1 MLLKAGGWGAQ
12 LTMRTPPPSSQKL
25 PHSAI
30 ANKRSTF
37 RLPLHICALMSS
49 AELPQPTSLST
60 PSRSRSSGNLRK
72 VPSGSALENEY
83 SRSPGVRR
91 QSEGAPLGAED
102 SNDSVLDIGP
112 MGKKTFNL
120 IGIFGIRPFA
130 GHTEARDLCERSE
143 KYQALQRPID
153 RVPDRDKERYVNWS
167 TVTWLLLF
175 GWWCA
180 LPYAACGALTYPFAW
195 KQGKRLIR
203 RALYVAWP
211 FGRFIE
217 RKDPPSLPNAAQSG
231 TSAVL
236 SPSSSRASTP
246 RSSRAGPPSAA
257 DFSLAGVSATDSLL
271 QPTSDETADAA
282 AAAAPHTSISFT
294 RPPACSS
301 IGAAL
306 WYLLVAPPM
315 SLLHLAVAAIC
326 VFTVVLIPM
335 AKMNMA
341 LLTCLWDSPLSVR
354 VGRVEP
360 KKKNRQ
366 VVHCTYSAGSV
377 YWFKYSVGGANI
389 FILNMLVVVLAV
401 AVVPYLLPHD
411 SLRTPTASVV
421 FIVAALSTI
430 IPLGYLIVQ
439 AIASISAQTN
449 FALGAVLNA
458 FFGTII
464 EVILYAGA
472 MNKPDTGSE
481 LVCQGIIGSLLC
493 ALIMIPGLCM
503 IIGGIRH
510 KEQKFNRVS
519 AGVSSMLLFV
529 ALIGV
534 FTPTLFQR
542 VYGGYEL
549 KCDTCYNSSTS
560 TASPSIPSQLPTH
573 SPVAS
578 DHRGTGTGVSVFVG
592 VNCRG
597 CSYLPTA
604 VIEDSNFKDHTW
616 PLTILVAVFLPA
628 IYLIGLI
635 FTLRTHSYQIDHE
648 EETLY
653 NARQLRSQDGDV
665 DVVGQDGSEGA
676 SHDEGGHHKS
686 DWSIKFSV
694 LVLVS
699 CTAVFAV
706 ISENINELLGVAL
719 KNLNISPAFAGMTII
734 AWVPSA
740 AEIVNAI
747 VFAWRNEISLAIEIG
762 MSATVQIALIQ
773 LPALILLQVVLGANG
788 VWPKY
793 LFQPIFSTM
802 DIMSVALSVLIINFL
817 SMDGKTNYF
826 KGFIL
831 M

>member
-1 MLLKAGGWGAQ
+1 
-12 LTMRTPPPSSQKL
+12 
-25 PHSAI
+25 
-30 ANKRSTF
+30 
-37 RLPLHICALMSS
+37 MSS
-49 AELPQPTSLST
+49 TALPEPTALST
-60 PSRSRSSGNLRK
+60 PSRSKSSGNLHK
-72 VPSGSALENEY
+72 SSSGNVLDGDY
-83 SRSPGVRR
+83 SRSPAVRR
-91 QSEGAPLGAED
+91 QSEGGAED
-102 SNDSVLDIGP
+102 CNDSALDIAGSSR
-112 MGKKTFNL
+112 KTVNL

-130 GHTEARDLCERSE
+130 GHTEARDLSERSE
-143 KYQALQRPID
+143 KYRALQRPID

-167 TVTWLLLF
+167 TITWLLLF

-217 RKDPPSLPNAAQSG
+217 RKDPPSLQNTGPNGA
-231 TSAVL
+231 SAVL

-246 RSSRAGPPSAA
+246 RSSRNFVASPASAA
-257 DFSLAGVSATDSLL
+257 EISLSGNLSDSLL
-271 QPTSDETADAA
+271 QPPSDVAVDAA
-282 AAAAPHTSISFT
+282 AAAALQTRASSPITPLCNSFGT
-294 RPPACSS
+294 M
-301 IGAAL
+301 L
-306 WYLLVAPPM
+306 WYILVAPPL
-315 SLLHLAVAAIC
+315 SLLHLTVAGIC
-326 VFTVVLIPM
+326 VFTVVFIPM

-341 LLTCLWDSPLSVR
+341 LLTCLWQGPLNVR

-360 KKKNRQ
+360 KKKGRQ

-389 FILNMLVVVLAV
+389 FILNMLIVVLAV
-401 AVVPYLLPHD
+401 TIVPYLLPHD

-421 FIVAALSTI
+421 FIICALSTI

-481 LVCQGIIGSLLC
+481 LVCQGIIGALLC

-549 KCDTCYNSSTS
+549 KCDTCYNSSS
-560 TASPSIPSQLPTH
+560 ASPPAFALLPAHPPAAAGHLSI
-573 SPVAS
+573 
-578 DHRGTGTGVSVFVG
+578 GTGASVFVG
-592 VNCRG
+592 VNCKG

-604 VIEDSNFKDHTW
+604 VIDDANFKQHTW
-616 PLTILVAVFLPA
+616 PLSILVAVFLPA

-648 EETLY
+648 EEALF
-653 NARQLRSQDGDV
+653 RSRLLPSQDGDV
-665 DVVGQDGSEGA
+665 EAQDMSES

-686 DWSIKFSV
+686 DWSIRFSV
-694 LVLVS
+694 FVLIS
-699 CTAVFAV
+699 CTAVFAI
-706 ISENINELLGVAL
+706 ISENINELLGIAL

-740 AEIVNAI
+740 AEIVNAV

-773 LPALILLQVVLGANG
+773 LPALILLQVVLGAYG
-788 VWPKY
+788 VWSEY

>member
-1 MLLKAGGWGAQ
+1 
-12 LTMRTPPPSSQKL
+12 
-25 PHSAI
+25 
-30 ANKRSTF
+30 
-37 RLPLHICALMSS
+37 MSS
-49 AELPQPTSLST
+49 SDQVERTSQST
-60 PSRSRSSGNLRK
+60 PSRSRSSGNLLR
-72 VPSGSALENEY
+72 SSRGSAHENEN
-83 SRSPGVRR
+83 SRVRR
-91 QSEGAPLGAED
+91 QSEGAPLGAD
-102 SNDSVLDIGP
+102 DIDDSVVDIGMLSP
-112 MGKKTFNL
+112 ENINQ
-120 IGIFGIRPFA
+120 IGIFGLTPFA
-130 GHTEARDLCERSE
+130 GHTEARGLSERSE
-143 KYQALQRPID
+143 AFQARCGRPND
-153 RVPDRDKERYVNWS
+153 VVPDRDKATYVNWS
-167 TVTWLLLF
+167 TLTWFLLF
-175 GWWCA
+175 GWWFA
-180 LPYAACGALTYPFAW
+180 LPYAMCGILTYVFAR
-195 KQGKRLIR
+195 KQGKRLLR

-211 FGRFIE
+211 FGRYIE
-217 RKDPPSLPNAAQSG
+217 RKFHSQQSSGQSG

-236 SPSSSRASTP
+236 SPASSRASTP
-246 RSSRAGPPSAA
+246 RSSRIVTSPHAAAEISLGGGSADPLLQLGGESASDAGVGFRYQAGPS
-257 DFSLAGVSATDSLL
+257 SSSMRK
-271 QPTSDETADAA
+271 
-282 AAAAPHTSISFT
+282 SF
-294 RPPACSS
+294 CKN
-301 IGAAL
+301 IGL
-306 WYLLVAPPM
+306 FFWYVLVAPPL

-326 VFTVVLIPM
+326 VFTVVLLPM
-335 AKMNMA
+335 AKMNMI
-341 LLTCLWDSPLSVR
+341 LLTCLWESPLKVR

-360 KKKNRQ
+360 KDKNRH
-366 VVHCTYSAGSV
+366 VVHCTFSAGSV
-377 YWFKYSVGGANI
+377 QFFKYSVGGANI

-401 AVVPYLLPHD
+401 AIIPYFLPHE
-411 SLRTPTASVV
+411 SLRTPTASVS
-421 FIVAALSTI
+421 FIITALSTI
-430 IPLGYLIVQ
+430 VPLGYLIVQ

-472 MNKPDTGSE
+472 MNRPDTGSE
-481 LVCQGIIGSLLC
+481 LVCQGIVGALLC
-493 ALIMIPGLCM
+493 ALVMIPGLCM

-519 AGVSSMLLFV
+519 AGVSSLLLFV

-549 KCDTCYNSSTS
+549 KCDSCYNSSTP
-560 TASPSIPSQLPTH
+560 ASSLLAKA
-573 SPVAS
+573 PVAPGRHS
-578 DHRGTGTGVSVFVG
+578 SVGTEAVVFSG

-604 VIEDSNFKDHTW
+604 VIDDPNFKDNTW

-628 IYLIGLI
+628 IYVIGLI
-635 FTLRTHSYQIDHE
+635 FTLRTHSSLVDHE
-648 EETLY
+648 EEALSR
-653 NARQLRSQDGDV
+653 ARLLPSQDGDS
-665 DVVGQDGSEGA
+665 DARDASEGA
-676 SHDEGGHHKS
+676 SHDGGHHKS
-686 DWSIKFSV
+686 DWSIKFSLFV
-694 LVLVS
+694 LIS
-699 CTAVFAV
+699 CTSVFAI
-706 ISENINELLGVAL
+706 ISENINELLGIAL

-788 VWPKY
+788 VWPQY

-831 M
+831 MYDPCPHVKVFVLMLPFSPQNHLHHHSCG